1 MKRCFLLFLTLFVL
15 ISCTG
20 NDLPA
25 ATDTTF
31 NITEN
36 STDFITMSTGV
47 TTAED
52 TTSVSSVSLSEPTVR
67 YEKQYHV
74 TKIATTSYS
83 TFQYQYKDKFYQST
97 YRRVDGERRV
107 CLTSWN
113 ADGSI
118 ADVVYYPDP
127 DPDEFYPPYYIFPL
141 SDGRTLM
148 IHEVRIWDEKREHS
162 HYELKITILAADH
175 AVVSQ
180 ITVPDDTH
188 ELASYMRYAPC
199 VLYENTDNT
208 FSLVFAIR
216 RANMYNVLENTF
228 YVYDETLTEVQKI
241 QIPDDVSSETI
252 NRIDDN
258 TYRIGLFINN
268 LLKVN
273 TASGVSRPHGGFRL
287 PASMLDAVVCGVYT
301 DHVYFRA
308 DDGLYRYQDDGQ
320 PKMLI
325 EWIDSPFSIAYIR
338 EHGSKFYIIDDTHM
352 FVESQA
358 KLSDGTS
365 TGVFYVEITE
375 VPVVE
380 KLTLTLA
387 YIGYTPP
394 GWLNDQIYFF
404 NQKSTEYR
412 IELQQHLCKSDDEM
426 QSVLNELLLTVP
438 KPDIFF
444 CDKTDCFS
452 VHNGK
457 NIYLD
462 LSPVTKD
469 TVFGCIYDIHGVDGQ
484 LYQLPLAMTA
494 SLLVSPSGIV
504 DGALTWTELD
514 RIINTLEDNSILTSD
529 PNLDTILYQN
539 TLMQFV
545 DRQNKTTS
553 FDSDAFA
560 TAISVLQKLDG
571 VADATAGQL
580 TTQSGHYCITNGML
594 PLRIADGGIK
604 FLSFHFS
611 NIRSYGALRL
621 IFGDTPFAFCG
632 YPTVDG
638 TLSARI
644 CGESYLSV
652 SADTAYPDGA
662 LAFVSYLLSD
672 EAQTDSAL
680 TDYALPV
687 TPSAMQAMLD
697 LHRWQYY
704 DKQLARDL
712 TESPDTQTLFLSWHG
727 TTPEF
732 DPGYGNSNQD
742 GTPGDKAA
750 ELFHVMTF
758 TEEEDRRIMDF
769 FNNVTTYIATD
780 DTVERIAN
788 EELSFWQG
796 NARTLTETAKIID
809 SRVWIYLNE

>member
-1 MKRCFLLFLTLFVL
+1 MKRCFLLVFTLFML
-15 ISCTG
+15 ISCAG
-20 NDLPA
+20 NDIPA

-36 STDFITMSTGV
+36 STDFITMSTEV

-67 YEKQYHV
+67 YEKQYNV
-74 TKIATTSYS
+74 TKIATTSDSKY
-83 TFQYQYKDKFYQST
+83 QYQYRDKFYQTSWS
-97 YRRVDGERRV
+97 RSGDERRI

-113 ADGSI
+113 ADRAVPETI
-118 ADVVYYPDP
+118 YYPDFEP
-127 DPDEFYPPYYIFPL
+127 DMIPPPRYIFPL

-148 IHEVRIWDEKREHS
+148 VHFAGVTDKESWQ
-162 HYELKITILAADH
+162 YET
-175 AVVSQ
+175 AVL
-180 ITVPDDTH
+180 TLLD
-188 ELASYMRYAPC
+188 A
-199 VLYENTDNT
+199 ENQ
-208 FSLVFAIR
+208 VIIR
-216 RANMYNVLENTF
+216 REISELSHLLRNTVCYLHDNGDGTFECALVTEAPGFF
-228 YVYDETLTEVQKI
+228 YLYDETLTELQKI
-241 QIPDDVSSETI
+241 PTNSSAKI
-252 NRIDDN
+252 ISRIDDN
-258 TYRIGLFINN
+258 TYRIGTFTDG
-268 LLKVN
+268 LLKIN
-273 TASGVSRPHGGFRL
+273 TKTGITRPHGNLRL
-287 PASMLDAVVCGVYT
+287 PDSIRNGYVLGEYT
-301 DHVYFRA
+301 DQIYFSSQE
-308 DDGLYRYQDDGQ
+308 GLYRYRDGEQ
-320 PKMLI
+320 PKQLI

-796 NARTLTETAKIID
+796 NARTLSETTKIID

>member
-1 MKRCFLLFLTLFVL
+1 MLFKRCVVLFLLTSLLFCGCSGSSGGVSPSD
-15 ISCTG
+15 ISIAVPGCI
-20 NDLPA
+20 
-25 ATDTTF
+25 TDD
-31 NITEN
+31 IGSDSVPSAE
-36 STDFITMSTGV
+36 I
-47 TTAED
+47 TTA
-52 TTSVSSVSLSEPTVR
+52 VSSVSLPELNIR
-67 YEKQYHV
+67 YEKQYNV

-83 TFQYQYKDKFYQST
+83 KYQYQYQDKFYQTSFS
-97 YRRVDGERRV
+97 REDGERRV

-113 ADGSI
+113 ANGSV

-127 DPDEFYPPYYIFPL
+127 DPDGWNPPYYIFPL

-148 IHEVRIWDEKREHS
+148 VHEARIWDQNKENS
-162 HYELKITILAADH
+162 YFDLKITLLSADH
-175 AVVSQ
+175 TVVNQ
-180 ITVPDDTH
+180 TIVQNDTH
-188 ELASYMRYAPC
+188 QIASYMKHAPC

-208 FSLVFAIR
+208 FSLVFAVR
-216 RANMYNVLENTF
+216 YSGSYNNF
-228 YVYDETLTEVQKI
+228 YVYDETLTEVHRI
-241 QIPDDVSSETI
+241 QIPDDVSPQTI
-252 NRIDDN
+252 NCIDEK
-258 TYRIGLFINN
+258 TYRVGWFVDKLIKIN
-268 LLKVN
+268 
-273 TASGVSRPHGGFRL
+273 TESGITRPHGGFRL
-287 PASMLDAVVCGVYT
+287 PASMLDAVVCGEYT
-301 DHVYFRA
+301 DQIYFRA
-308 DDGLYRYQDDGQ
+308 DDGLYRYRDDGQ

-325 EWIDSPFSIAYIR
+325 EWSKSPFSIAYMR
-338 EHGSKFYIIDDTHM
+338 ENGSSIHIIDDTH
-352 FVESQA
+352 FFIESQA
-358 KLSDGTS
+358 KSSEGTS
-365 TGVFYVEITE
+365 TGVFHVEVIE

-380 KLTLTLA
+380 KPTLRLA
-387 YIGYTPP
+387 YIGFAPS
-394 GWLNDQIYFF
+394 GWLNDMIYFF
-404 NQKSTEYR
+404 NQQNTEYH
-412 IELQQHLCKSDDEM
+412 IELQQHLCQSSDE
-426 QSVLNELLLTVP
+426 QQNVFNELLLTEP
-438 KPDIFF
+438 RPDIFF
-444 CDKTDCFS
+444 SERRDYFS

-462 LSPVTKD
+462 VSPVTED
-469 TVFGCIYDIHGVDGQ
+469 TVFGCIYDIHGENGA
-484 LYQLPLAMTA
+484 LYQLPLSMTA
-494 SLLVSPSGIV
+494 ALLVSPSNIEN
-504 DGALTWTELD
+504 GALTWEELD
-514 RIINTLEDNSILTSD
+514 KLVNTSNDRNTLTSD
-529 PNLDTILYQN
+529 PDLDIKIYQN

-553 FDSDAFA
+553 FDTDAFA

-571 VADATAGQL
+571 VTDPTAGELVYQF
-580 TTQSGHYCITNGML
+580 GHPCITNGML

-604 FLSFHFS
+604 LFSFYFDT
-611 NIRSYGALRL
+611 IRTYGAMRL
-621 IFGDTPFAFCG
+621 IFGDTPYTLCG